1 MPRDNGSLKEA
12 RSLLSKYVKPKN
24 EDPFWAMIAVKIYV
38 SSRGKK
44 WGPYSLKQVDF
55 LLAKGSFQLSD
66 WAWAEHI
73 AKWVSVSEMLGL
85 LDRCDEQK
93 ECCPLAKQPDGVRLE
108 TKPCSSQIE
117 KQPAQF
123 NAGCIPWW
131 RKSVF
136 RNLLIVTVGG
146 LILLLVVGWGREN
159 VDYNTLERRDG
170 IAFEPGSNK
179 PFDGRAV
186 SYFPSGRPMYEA
198 KFEGGM
204 EEGKVVSWY
213 ANGQRQSE
221 ANMRKGKFHGIV
233 NYWYDDGQMMAYYTY
248 KNGKVIHRKDWNPG
262 GGVYK
267 RK

>member
-1 MPRDNGSLKEA
+1 MYGERLQGDPENIWTTYASHPLHMVLRQNECEIFGWRGKALDCAYWISKRQGVPRDNGSLKEA

-123 NAGCIPWW
+123 NAGCIL
-131 RKSVF
+131 K
-136 RNLLIVTVGG
+136 
-146 LILLLVVGWGREN
+146 
-159 VDYNTLERRDG
+159 
-170 IAFEPGSNK
+170 K
-179 PFDGRAV
+179 
-186 SYFPSGRPMYEA
+186 
-198 KFEGGM
+198 
-204 EEGKVVSWY
+204 
-213 ANGQRQSE
+213 
-221 ANMRKGKFHGIV
+221 
-233 NYWYDDGQMMAYYTY
+233 
-248 KNGKVIHRKDWNPG
+248 
-262 GGVYK
+262 
-267 RK
+267 